1 MKRQTESKK
10 NQNDLRPRNSFS
22 NPIELLTYTKLPVR
36 GMQSSLT
43 RQSDVPVVIE
53 GASQRGKSGV
63 NCSNGVSDLHL
74 PVTPFKHRF

>member
-22 NPIELLTYTKLPVR
+22 NHIELLTYTKLPVR

-53 GASQRGKSGV
+53 GASQ
-63 NCSNGVSDLHL
+63 
-74 PVTPFKHRF
+74 